1 MILRVLPES
10 GSRYDTVIVGSGMAG
25 LLAAHELLS
34 RAPDTRLLIVDAGLP
49 LDDRRRQTTSQ
60 MGGYGGAGLYL
71 GGRLYLG
78 PATIP
83 VAPPGLAPH
92 GFRVVLD
99 GDPYA
104 ERARRVNALL
114 TACGAAAPLRASPDQ
129 PILDA
134 IDTAAQAGIEYV
146 TSHPARFL
154 GVEERRDVLA
164 ELMRRLER
172 MGAAFV
178 FNTQATPVARRSDGF
193 DVMLAPADTPE
204 APNAGVRHVFA
215 QALLLAPGRYGAE
228 WLVDTMRRL
237 DAPVVPLPS
246 AFGVRIE
253 VPAAAYAPLTDAN
266 PDPRLQRVLPEDA
279 LIKTYATCPG
289 GLVVTAARYGSLVA
303 SGIPLPAAE
312 RRASTTVA
320 ILAQPGAAG
329 AAGAWRGGAEVALRL
344 NARSPGRLVVQRL
357 ADLYAH
363 RSTDETGLAHNSVR
377 PTCTDAMPGRLDD
390 VYPDAYW
397 DAFADFLARLA
408 HLAPGLDTGDT
419 LLYGP
424 AEERFWHF
432 PTDNTLQS
440 AVPGLFVAGDGAG
453 QTQGIIQ
460 AGVAGMLAGEGI
472 AGLLARR

>member
-1 MILRVLPES
+1 MILRTLPES
-10 GSRYDTVIVGSGMAG
+10 GSRYDTVIVGGGIAG
-25 LLAAHELLS
+25 LLAAYEVLG
-34 RAPDTRLLIVDAGLP
+34 RAPGTRLLIVDAGLP
-49 LDDRRRQTTSQ
+49 LDERRRQVASQ
-60 MGGYGGAGLYL
+60 MGGSGGAGLYL

-83 VAPPGLAPH
+83 VAPPGRAPQQ
-92 GFRVVLD
+92 FRVVLD
-99 GDPYA
+99 GDPYV

-129 PILDA
+129 PLLDA
-134 IDTAAQAGIEYV
+134 IDAADGAGVEYV
-146 TSHPARFL
+146 TSYPARLL
-154 GVEERRDVLA
+154 GVEERRDALA

-178 FNTQATPVARRSDGF
+178 FNTQATPVARRTDGF
-193 DVMLAPADTPE
+193 EVEVAQAGASGADAHRIRT
-204 APNAGVRHVFA
+204 R
-215 QALLLAPGRYGAE
+215 ALLLAPGRYGAE

-237 DAPVVPLPS
+237 DAPVLPLPS

-253 VPAAAYAPLTDAN
+253 VPAAAYAPLTDTN
-266 PDPRLQRVLPEDA
+266 PDPRLQRTLQEDA

-289 GLVVTAARYGSLVA
+289 GLVVTTMRYGCLVA
-303 SGIPLPAAE
+303 SGVPLPAAE

-320 ILAQPGAAG
+320 ILAQPGARGVAG
-329 AAGAWRGGAEVALRL
+329 EWRGGAEVARRL
-344 NARSPGRLVVQRL
+344 NARCPRRLVVQRL
-357 ADLYAH
+357 EDVRAH
-363 RSTDETGLAHNSVR
+363 CSTDEAALAHNSVQ
-377 PTCTDAMPGRLDD
+377 PTCTDAAPGRLDD
-390 VYPDAYW
+390 VYPAAYW
-397 DAFADFLARLA
+397 SAFEDFLARLA
-408 HLAPGLDTGDT
+408 RLAPGLDTGDT

-432 PTDNTLQS
+432 PTDETLQS

-472 AGLLARR
+472 AGFLAR

>member
-1 MILRVLPES
+1 MILRVPPES

-25 LLAAHELLS
+25 LLAAYEVLS
-34 RAPDTRLLIVDAGLP
+34 RAPGTHLLIVDAGLP
-49 LDDRRRQTTSQ
+49 LDDRRRQTTNQ

-78 PATIP
+78 PAAIP
-83 VAPPGLAPH
+83 VAPPGQAPH
-92 GFRVVLD
+92 GFHIVLD
-99 GDPYA
+99 GDPYT

-114 TACGAAAPLRASPDQ
+114 TACGAVAPLRASPDQ
-129 PILDA
+129 PILNA
-134 IDTAAQAGIEYV
+134 IDTAAEAGIEYV
-146 TSHPARFL
+146 TSYPARFL
-154 GVEERRDVLA
+154 GIEERRDVLA

-193 DVMLAPADTPE
+193 DIMLAPSDTPD
-204 APNAGVRHVFA
+204 ADAHLVFTKT
-215 QALLLAPGRYGAE
+215 LLLAPGRYGAE

-237 DAPVVPLPS
+237 DAPVVPLPP

-253 VPAAAYAPLTDAN
+253 APAAAYAPLTDAN

-289 GLVVTAARYGSLVA
+289 GFVVTATRYGCLVA

-312 RRASTTVA
+312 RHPSTTVA
-320 ILAQPGAAG
+320 ILAQPGATG
-329 AAGAWRGGAEVALRL
+329 AAGAWRGGAEVAHRL

-357 ADLYAH
+357 ADVYAH
-363 RSTDETGLAHNSVR
+363 RPTDEAALAHNSIQ
-377 PTCTDAMPGRLDD
+377 PTCTDAAPGRLDD
-390 VYPDAYW
+390 LYPAAYW

-408 HLAPGLDTGDT
+408 RLASGLDTGDM

-432 PTDNTLQS
+432 PTGATLQS

-472 AGLLARR
+472 ARLLAR